1 MNKDDIWK
9 LFKITG
15 NIDYYIKYK
24 DMIDKGLDKLGNNEG
39 KRDNNKWKTI

>member
-1 MNKDDIWK
+1 MNINDIWN

-24 DMIDKGLDKLGNNEG
+24 DMIDKGLDKLGNNEV
-39 KRDNNKWKTI
+39 KRNNNK

>member
-1 MNKDDIWK
+1 MNINDIWN

-39 KRDNNKWKTI
+39 KRNNNK